1 MSPNK
6 YTANVLDSM
15 LRGRDLIY
23 SSQDTSLSLEE
34 FAMGVNLTVRDL
46 DLCWG
51 YASVEP
57 QLTTNYAKEAVI
69 SIGVTR
75 QEGDLLNIPSVESGL
90 SLSSLLDIGGAEPL
104 QNVYAFGSIF
114 LQSNTAPTA
123 PTIVPLLLRG
133 GTNGTG
139 TRILMNKDFDIDTAI
154 SALQNGDITPV
165 APPSSGFILEI
176 YRFIMDITYY
186 DSNESYKNRIE
197 THLIDVRKPRGWGGY
212 AEENMGVTLIP
223 AAITNYNNVIAGV
236 NISEN
241 AVQNIVNTWV
251 QLPTWEP
258 DFLHYWQ
265 KSGSNIMPARLEQY
279 LSEVLGIT
287 LIT

>member
-6 YTANVLDSM
+6 HTANVLDSM
-15 LRGRDLIY
+15 LRGRDLIN
-23 SSQDTSLSLEE
+23 SSKDTSLSLEE
-34 FAMGVNLTVRDL
+34 FAIGINLAVRDL

-57 QLTTNYAKEAVI
+57 KLATNYNKEAVI

-75 QEGDLLNIPSVESGL
+75 QTGDLLNIPTVESGL
-90 SLSSLLDIGGAEPL
+90 SLSALLDIGGAEPL

-114 LQSNTAPTA
+114 LQSNTAPTE
-123 PTIVPLLLRG
+123 PTVVPLLLRG
-133 GTNGTG
+133 GSNGTG
-139 TRILMNKDFDIDTAI
+139 VRILMNKDFDIDTAL
-154 SALQNGDITPV
+154 SALQNGDIAAVTP
-165 APPSSGFILEI
+165 PNSGFILEI
-176 YRFIMDITYY
+176 YRFLMDITYY
-186 DSNESYKNRIE
+186 DSSASYKNRIQ

-223 AAITNYNNVIAGV
+223 AAIANYNGVINGLG
-236 NISEN
+236 ISEN
-241 AVQNIVNTWV
+241 AVQNIINTWIA
-251 QLPTWEP
+251 LPTWEP

-265 KSGSNIMPARLEQY
+265 KSGSNIMPDRLEQY